1 MIFYYKYYNNSILIG
16 NILIFKSNWF
26 MKTKKI
32 IAALTLSL
40 LSLSSSYAMFD
51 ENNNDSMN
59 KTAKNEIKV
68 MKMVET
74 SMDETKEIAG
84 WMMERWEGE
93 GKEMMDKGERWAK
106 EMMEKW
112 EEKGKEMM
120 DKGEKWA
127 REMMERWE
135 KKGEEMMDKM
145 EKIKQM
151 AWKKAEKADN
161 AMKNF
166 EKRFENNSKSEKIA
180 QYKKLDEKINR
191 VMEKYL
197 NSDISEAKKESY
209 KNLFEY
215 IRTLNEEKM
224 TSLEV
229 ENETVIDT
237 TDIK

>member
-1 MIFYYKYYNNSILIG
+1 
-16 NILIFKSNWF
+16 

-112 EEKGKEMM
+112 EEKGKEMMDKGEKWAREMMERWEKKGEEMM